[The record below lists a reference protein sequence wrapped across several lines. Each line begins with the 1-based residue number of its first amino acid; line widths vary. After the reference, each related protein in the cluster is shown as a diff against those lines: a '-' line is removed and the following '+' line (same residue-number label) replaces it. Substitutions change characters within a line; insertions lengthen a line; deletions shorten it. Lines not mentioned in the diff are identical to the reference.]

1 MKRKITISFICAIM
15 CIFMSGCQKEE
26 TMETETKTIELNFT
40 NDTEEAIDVWILPD
54 IEANHKTSV
63 WGKAMIDD
71 LKVNGQ
77 ASLKAVC
84 QDEDRYLLRAI
95 DADGLY
101 YEANGITLKDAYRL
115 KLILNRQ
122 DFSASLEVE
131 DENGK
136 TSTYE
141 VFCAA
146 L

>member
-15 CIFMSGCQKEE
+15 CIFISGCQKEE

-54 IEANHKTSV
+54 IEANHKTSI

-71 LKVNGQ
+71 LPVNKE
-77 ASLKAVC
+77 AVIKAVY
-84 QDEDRYLLRAI
+84 QEEDSYLLRVI
-95 DADGLY
+95 DGLY
-101 YEANGITLKDAYRL
+101 YEVNGITLKDAYRL

-131 DENGK
+131 DENGN

>member
-1 MKRKITISFICAIM
+1 
-15 CIFMSGCQKEE
+15 
-26 TMETETKTIELNFT
+26 MEIETKTIELNFT

>member
-26 TMETETKTIELNFT
+26 TMEIETKTIELNFT

>member
-1 MKRKITISFICAIM
+1 
-15 CIFMSGCQKEE
+15 MSGCQKEE
-26 TMETETKTIELNFT
+26 TMEIETKTIELNFT